1 MTHAHIKVF
10 LSKLR
15 YRMLS
20 SVNHGLTIILQEKY
34 DANIFLKALQ
44 GNPNILKTLNP
55 IDDKEN
61 RLKKFTPSQ
70 EMHILEI
77 TMVKKVNGFPSLL

>member
-1 MTHAHIKVF
+1 MTNANVKVF
-10 LSKLR
+10 LSLLR

-20 SVNHGLTIILQEKY
+20 SVNHGSTITLQEKY
-34 DANIFLKALQ
+34 DENIFLKALQ

-61 RLKKFTPSQ
+61 RFKKFTHSQ